1 MIRRAPPPTGV
12 PGYES
17 WGRVPHAPP
26 AAVHR
31 VGWTHDAPDALARAV
46 AEGRPVLTY
55 GRGRSYGDACL
66 NGGGTVLDTR
76 GLDRLLAF
84 DASTGVLR
92 AEAGVTLAEVLA
104 VSVPRG
110 WFLPVTPGTQY
121 VTLGGAVAHDVHGKN
136 HHAAGTF
143 GRFVTALGLVRSSG
157 EALTLYPGDP
167 LFGATVAGLG
177 LTGLITWVEL
187 QLIPVAS
194 DRVDTVTTR
203 FRSLDDFFALSERAG
218 ARSPYVMAWLDALHP
233 GGRGLLMEGDHAP
246 SGDPLPPE
254 ADAHVPRLTVPFDA
268 PEWALSP
275 VSVRAFNVVYYRR
288 LRGVQARARTHYR
301 PFFYPL
307 DAIGGWNRGYGRR
320 GFFQYQFVVPFASR
334 SPSGVADSREAVREV
349 LARLAGARAGSFLAV
364 LKTFGDVPS
373 PGMLS
378 FPRPGVTLA
387 LDVPN
392 RGEATVRLL
401 RSCDDVVR
409 EAGGAVYPAKDAV
422 MTPESFRAFFPAWEA
437 FAAHLDPA
445 FSSTFWRR
453 VAG

>member
-1 MIRRAPPPTGV
+1 MTRDPTGV
-12 PGYES
+12 PGYGS

-31 VGWTHDAPDALARAV
+31 IGWTSDAPDALARAV
-46 AEGRPVLTY
+46 ADGRPVLAY

-66 NGGGTVLDTR
+66 NGGGTILDTR

-136 HHAAGTF
+136 HHEAGTL
-143 GRFVTALGLVRSSG
+143 GRFVTAIGLVRSTG
-157 EALTLYPGDP
+157 EVLTLRPGDP

-177 LTGLITWVEL
+177 LTGLITWVEIRM
-187 QLIPVAS
+187 IPVAS
-194 DRVDTVTTR
+194 DRVDTTTTR
-203 FRSLDDFFALSERAG
+203 FRSLDEFFALSERAG

-246 SGDPLPPE
+246 ADGPLPSDG
-254 ADAHVPRLTVPFDA
+254 DAHVPRLSVPFDA

-275 VSVRAFNVVYYRR
+275 LSIRAFNAVYYRQ
-288 LRGVQARARTHYR
+288 LRGVQARARDPLPTVLLPPRRRRRVEPRLRAAGLLPVPVRGALRGFARRR
-301 PFFYPL
+301 P
-307 DAIGGWNRGYGRR
+307 RGARTAGPRPAPARSSLCSRRSATCPRR
-320 GFFQYQFVVPFASR
+320 GCCRSRAPGSR
-334 SPSGVADSREAVREV
+334 SRSTSPTGATRPCACSGR
-349 LARLAGARAGSFLAV
+349 
-364 LKTFGDVPS
+364 
-373 PGMLS
+373 
-378 FPRPGVTLA
+378 
-387 LDVPN
+387 
-392 RGEATVRLL
+392 
-401 RSCDDVVR
+401 CDEIVR

-422 MTPESFRAFFPAWEA
+422 MTPESFRAFFPAWEV
-437 FAAHLDPA
+437 FAQHLDPA

>member
-1 MIRRAPPPTGV
+1 MSADRADGARGV

-17 WGRVPHAPP
+17 WGRVPHDPP
-26 AAVHR
+26 AAVRRLGWSHEAAADLAAA
-31 VGWTHDAPDALARAV
+31 VGD
-46 AEGRPVLTY
+46 GRPVLAY

-66 NGGGTVLDTR
+66 NGGGTILDTS
-76 GLDRLLAF
+76 GLGRLLAF
-84 DASTGVLR
+84 DDVTGVLR

-121 VTLGGAVAHDVHGKN
+121 VTLGGAVANDVHGKN
-136 HHAAGTF
+136 HHVAGTI

-157 EALTLYPGDP
+157 ETLELRPGDP

-187 QLIPVAS
+187 RMLPVAS

-203 FRSLDDFFALSERAG
+203 FRSLDDFFALSERAN
-218 ARSPYVMAWLDALHP
+218 ARSPYVVSWLDALRP
-233 GGRGLLMEGDHAP
+233 EGRGLLMEGDHAP
-246 SGDPLPPE
+246 DGAPPPASE
-254 ADAHVPRLTVPFDA
+254 TARPRLAVPFDA
-268 PEWALSP
+268 PGWALSP
-275 VSVRAFNVVYYRR
+275 LAVRAFNAAYFRKQR
-288 LRGVQARARTHYR
+288 AVQTRARTRYV

-307 DAIGGWNRGYGRR
+307 DAVDGWNRGYGRR
-320 GFFQYQFVVPFASR
+320 GFFQYQFVVPF
-334 SPSGVADSREAVREV
+334 GDSRDAVRAI
-349 LARLAGARAGSFLAV
+349 LARLAAAGAGSFLAV

-387 LDVPN
+387 LDLAN
-392 RGEATVRLL
+392 RGDATARLL
-401 RSCDDVVR
+401 RACDEIVR

-422 MTPESFRAFFPAWEA
+422 MTPASFRAFFPAWEA
-437 FAAHLDPA
+437 FAAHVDPA
-445 FSSTFWRR
+445 FSSSFWRR
-453 VAG
+453 VTGRGPSL

>member
-1 MIRRAPPPTGV
+1 
-12 PGYES
+12 
-17 WGRVPHAPP
+17 VPHDPP
-26 AAVHR
+26 AAVR
-31 VGWTHDAPDALARAV
+31 RLGWSHEASDDLAAAV
-46 AEGRPVLTY
+46 ADGQPVLAY

-66 NGGGTVLDTR
+66 NGGGTILDTR
-76 GLDRLLAF
+76 GLGRLLAF
-84 DASTGVLR
+84 DDDAGVLR

-157 EALTLYPGDP
+157 ETLTLRPGDP

-187 QLIPVAS
+187 RMLRVAS

-203 FRSLDDFFALSERAG
+203 FRSLDDFFALNARAN
-218 ARSPYVMAWLDALHP
+218 ARSPYVVSWLDALRP
-233 GGRGLLMEGDHAP
+233 EGRGLLMEGDHAP
-246 SGDPLPPE
+246 DGAPPPASDP
-254 ADAHVPRLTVPFDA
+254 ARPRLAVPFDA
-268 PEWALSP
+268 PGWALSP
-275 VSVRAFNVVYYRR
+275 LSVRAFNAVYFRKQR
-288 LRGVQARARTHYR
+288 AVQTRARTHYV

-307 DAIGGWNRGYGRR
+307 DAVGGWNRGYGRR

-334 SPSGVADSREAVREV
+334 SPSGGDDSQGAVRDI
-349 LARLAGARAGSFLAV
+349 LARLAAAGAGSFLAV

-387 LDVPN
+387 LDLAN
-392 RGEATVRLL
+392 RGDATVRLL
-401 RSCDDVVR
+401 RACDEIVR

-422 MTPESFRAFFPAWEA
+422 MTPESFRAFFPSWEA
-437 FAAHLDPA
+437 FAAHVDPA
-445 FSSTFWRR
+445 FSSSFWRR
-453 VAG
+453 VTGDAPAL